1 MKNGKLFGLQL
12 FAEAVAGKKIVYL
25 YRILSTEKDHDA
37 TALAF
42 TTENERT
49 KSKDADSTVTKDGT
63 VRTPGA
69 AEGEITA
76 SSLLKKGDK
85 FIDEL
90 EAALDDDE
98 KMEIWEVNLA
108 EPQASST
115 DKFKAKYFQGYLT
128 EIDKTSNAEDNVE
141 LSLTFGLGRK
151 RRRWLCNGYCRTA
164 GSSSICICRYSE
176 DRSLRGREE
185 SSSF

>member
-1 MKNGKLFGLQL
+1 MKNRKLFGLQL

-76 SSLLKKGDK
+76 SSLLKRGDK

-98 KMEIWEVNLA
+98 KMWR
-108 EPQASST
+108 SS
-115 DKFKAKYFQGYLT
+115 G
-128 EIDKTSNAEDNVE
+128 
-141 LSLTFGLGRK
+141 
-151 RRRWLCNGYCRTA
+151 CCRTLYNA
-164 GSSSICICRYSE
+164 GLSSR
-176 DRSLRGREE
+176 
-185 SSSF
+185 

>member
-1 MKNGKLFGLQL
+1 MKNRKLFGLQL

-25 YRILSTEKDHDA
+25 YRILSTKKDHDA

-76 SSLLKKGDK
+76 SSLLKKGDE

-141 LSLTFGLGRK
+141 FG
-151 RRRWLCNGYCRTA
+151 A
-164 GSSSICICRYSE
+164 S
-176 DRSLRGREE
+176 DA
-185 SSSF
+185 

>member
-1 MKNGKLFGLQL
+1 MKNRKLFGLQL
-12 FAEAVAGKKIVYL
+12 FAETVAGKKIVYL
-25 YRILSTEKDHDA
+25 YRILNTEKDHDA

-49 KSKDADSTVTKDGT
+49 KSKDANSTTTKDGT

-76 SSLLKKGDK
+76 SSLLKKGDT

-90 EAALDDDE
+90 EDALDNDE

-108 EPQASST
+108 EPQASSGN
-115 DKFKAKYFQGYLT
+115 KFKAKYFQGYLT
-128 EIDKTSNAEDNVE
+128 ELDQTSNAEDDVE
-141 LSLTFGLGRK
+141 LSLTFGLEGK
-151 RRRWLCNGYCRTA
+151 GAKGYATVT
-164 GSSSICICRYSE
+164 
-176 DRSLRGREE
+176 EE
-185 SSSF
+185 QQEIAAYVFRDTQKTGA

>member
-49 KSKDADSTVTKDGT
+49 KSKDADSTATKDGA
-63 VRTPGA
+63 VRTPGT

-76 SSLLKKGDK
+76 SSLLKKGD
-85 FIDEL
+85 
-90 EAALDDDE
+90 
-98 KMEIWEVNLA
+98 
-108 EPQASST
+108 
-115 DKFKAKYFQGYLT
+115 
-128 EIDKTSNAEDNVE
+128 
-141 LSLTFGLGRK
+141 TFMSWRK
-151 RRRWLCNGYCRTA
+151 HWTMMKRWKSGK
-164 GSSSICICRYSE
+164 
-176 DRSLRGREE
+176 
-185 SSSF
+185 

>member
-1 MKNGKLFGLQL
+1 MKNRKLFGLQL

-37 TALAF
+37 KALAF

-49 KSKDADSTVTKDGT
+49 KSKDADTTATKDGT
-63 VRTPGA
+63 VRTPGT
-69 AEGEITA
+69 AEVEITA

-108 EPQASST
+108 EPQASSSN
-115 DKFKAKYFQGYLT
+115 KFKAKYFAICSSYSFKISFTAFLVAFAF
-128 EIDKTSNAEDNVE
+128 DKKSFVF
-141 LSLTFGLGRK
+141 SM
-151 RRRWLCNGYCRTA
+151 
-164 GSSSICICRYSE
+164 SSSMSTSSE
-176 DRSLRGREE
+176 SM
-185 SSSF
+185 

>member
-1 MKNGKLFGLQL
+1 MKNRKLFGLQL

-108 EPQASST
+108 EPQASSSN
-115 DKFKAKYFQGYLT
+115 KFKAKYFQ
-128 EIDKTSNAEDNVE
+128 VE
-141 LSLTFGLGRK
+141 LSLTFGLEGK
-151 RRRWLCNGYCRTA
+151 GVDGYATVTA
-164 GSSSICICRYSE
+164 EQQEVAAYVFADTQKTGA
-176 DRSLRGREE
+176 
-185 SSSF
+185 

>member
-1 MKNGKLFGLQL
+1 MKNRKLFGLQL
-12 FAEAVAGKKIVYL
+12 FAEVVPGKKIVYL

-49 KSKDADSTVTKDGT
+49 KSKDADTTATKDGT
-63 VRTPGA
+63 VRTPGT
-69 AEGEITA
+69 AEVEITA

-108 EPQASST
+108 EPQASSSN
-115 DKFKAKYFQGYLT
+115 KFKAKYFQGYPT

-141 LSLTFGLGRK
+141 LSLTFGLEGK
-151 RRRWLCNGYCRTA
+151 GVDGYATVTA
-164 GSSSICICRYSE
+164 EQQEVAAYVFADTQKTGA
-176 DRSLRGREE
+176 
-185 SSSF
+185 

>member
-1 MKNGKLFGLQL
+1 MVKNRKLFGLQL
-12 FAEAVAGKKIVYL
+12 FAEAIAGKKIVYL

-49 KSKDADSTVTKDGT
+49 KSKDADSTATKDGA
-63 VRTPGA
+63 VRTPGT

-76 SSLLKKGDK
+76 SSLLKKGDT

-90 EAALDDDE
+90 EEALDNDE

-108 EPQASST
+108 EPQASSSS
-115 DKFKAKYFQGYLT
+115 KFKARYFQGYLT
-128 EIDKTSNAEDNVE
+128 ELDQTSSAEDNVE
-141 LSLTFGLGRK
+141 LSLTFGLEGK
-151 RRRWLCNGYCRTA
+151 GVKGYATVTA
-164 GSSSICICRYSE
+164 EQQEVAAYVFADTQKTGA
-176 DRSLRGREE
+176 
-185 SSSF
+185 

>member
-1 MKNGKLFGLQL
+1 MKNRKLFGLQL
-12 FAEAVAGKKIVYL
+12 YAEAVAVKKIVYL

-37 TALAF
+37 KTLAF

-49 KSKDADSTVTKDGT
+49 KSKDADTTATKDGT
-63 VRTPGA
+63 VRTPGT
-69 AEGEITA
+69 AEVEITA

-108 EPQASST
+108 EPQESSSN
-115 DKFKAKYFQGYLT
+115 KFKAKYFQGYLT

-141 LSLTFGLGRK
+141 LSLTFGLEGK
-151 RRRWLCNGYCRTA
+151 GVDGYATVTA
-164 GSSSICICRYSE
+164 EQQEVAAYVFADTQKTGA
-176 DRSLRGREE
+176 
-185 SSSF
+185 